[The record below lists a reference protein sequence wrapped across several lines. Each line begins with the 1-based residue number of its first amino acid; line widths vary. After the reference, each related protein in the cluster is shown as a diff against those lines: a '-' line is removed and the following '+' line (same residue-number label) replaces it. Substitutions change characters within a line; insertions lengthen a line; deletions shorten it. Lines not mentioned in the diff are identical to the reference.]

1 MISEQ
6 TIRDA
11 LAAEAEAIEV
21 PRRAAAALAALAAEP
36 NIVHADSKPSVSRVR
51 RPSLIV
57 AGTLAAGIALGAG
70 FVGPLR
76 RWLQSE
82 PGQNKADVASIAT
95 DVEPDES
102 ITSETSALSPDEN
115 ELAGGSAD
123 VSSAARA
130 RALSAT
136 FNVTVDADELGDATE
151 RVVSIAHGA
160 NGTVAFA
167 QDSDSSD
174 QGADFASASSF
185 ATVRLSI
192 PVADF
197 SAFANQLDDIGTIT
211 AIDERDVDV
220 QPEYE
225 ALTARKQLLDQTVL
239 AYQTDIAGANGTDTV
254 QSALQQLAHAL
265 QQLAAVER
273 RLRELRE
280 TTQYVT
286 VTVTLQTN
294 GR

>member
-286 VTVTLQTN
+286 VIVTLQTN